1 MLALEVAVMFLDSMQ
16 RDFKE
21 VKRNG
26 NLAFK
31 RWAICVGSVYGVVTC
46 LVAGTATVLAV
57 VSARPISLISTGY
70 SPQVSQTTSVTTPH
84 DR

>member
-1 MLALEVAVMFLDSMQ
+1 MLRQTTKSVASGFEDRGSIAVMFLDSMQ

-21 VKRNG
+21 VKRNDT
-26 NLAFK
+26 LAFK

-57 VSARPISLISTGY
+57 VTAQPISLISTG
-70 SPQVSQTTSVTTPH
+70 
-84 DR
+84 